1 MCVCACVC
9 GCVCLGEGAVPPA
22 MFPWAPP
29 GVNEYSLPSLSL
41 PSPMGPYALGQP
53 MLLPLPAQPASLGR
67 SRYGSSSALAAVEIA
82 PDDDGEELVAPPP
95 KRRHTASGDPRDAAA
110 PSGGEPPAVVVPGKD
125 RRRGAAGTPG
135 APAVDSY
142 APDADAAAR
151 QDSLDGR
158 LGSLNMS
165 LGLDSAM
172 DGLEVPS
179 GSGQLAALLRP
190 QAVSGALRSS
200 LSGAG
205 LSIGPLMG
213 PPPSVGGGVLSGG
226 GAARPGD
233 RPRDSVH
240 KIASLQEPSHANPS
254 SCVLQ
259 SFACVGA
266 DACCERLSVVCG
278 VLSLVCTQDDSKG
291 AILRPGSGW
300 RTSLHGVEKY
310 HTAAAGHTHA
320 PRTHAP
326 HKQPQSSPPLS
337 PHGADGGLPVAEE
350 KAAHAHAHT
359 HTHTHDKPSGRSAR
373 LKQRRK
379 QRSVGSGA
387 SSSGFQAGGG
397 GGERSGGDEAN
408 CPRVTR

>member
-1 MCVCACVC
+1 
-9 GCVCLGEGAVPPA
+9 
-22 MFPWAPP
+22 
-29 GVNEYSLPSLSL
+29 
-41 PSPMGPYALGQP
+41 MGPYALGQP

-233 RPRDSVH
+233 KPRDSVH
-240 KIASLQEPSHANPS
+240 KNGGAKPTVSQ
-254 SCVLQ
+254 
-259 SFACVGA
+259 VG
-266 DACCERLSVVCG
+266 
-278 VLSLVCTQDDSKG
+278 
-291 AILRPGSGW
+291 I
-300 RTSLHGVEKY
+300 
-310 HTAAAGHTHA
+310 HT
-320 PRTHAP
+320 P
-326 HKQPQSSPPLS
+326 
-337 PHGADGGLPVAEE
+337 
-350 KAAHAHAHT
+350 HT
-359 HTHTHDKPSGRSAR
+359 HT
-373 LKQRRK
+373 
-379 QRSVGSGA
+379 A
-387 SSSGFQAGGG
+387 SSCNYCQLARTFACKPKQL
-397 GGERSGGDEAN
+397 
-408 CPRVTR
+408 CPSKLCLCGC